1 MGTSLSILSL
11 AHRGILNGMG
21 DGKFVPEGLLT
32 RAQFCAMAQRAL
44 GLPAAAASNQI
55 FSDVPK
61 SAWYYTSVMSTYNF
75 GAVNGMGDGSFAPD
89 KTITRQEAAVLV
101 SRLAAKCGM
110 MVDFDAT
117 AVRNV
122 LSQFGDYRSCA
133 DWAAQG
139 LAFCYQ
145 NDILDDSVL
154 DIQPGQAVS
163 RGEAASMF
171 YALLDAALLLEN

>member
-1 MGTSLSILSL
+1 M
-11 AHRGILNGMG
+11 
-21 DGKFVPEGLLT
+21 
-32 RAQFCAMAQRAL
+32 RAL
-44 GLPAAAASNQI
+44 TGSSPPLWAVRSRPLSLPAASGSP
-55 FSDVPK
+55 FSDVPAG
-61 SAWYYTSVMSTYNF
+61 AWYQGAVNAAFAF
-75 GAVNGMGDGSFAPD
+75 GAVNGVGGGLFAPD